1 MGAEDHAG
9 IIAST
14 VATVKRAVALTLVLV
29 ALAGCRGESAPDD
42 VPPAYRLDSTV
53 RLNQI
58 QVLGTHNSYHVAPPP
73 GPNLTP
79 DRDITQSPLAV
90 QLERQSIRQI
100 ELDVHAVPGGPLAVF
115 HLRGD
120 EGTTCPTLVQ
130 CLQEVRDWSKGHPGH
145 LPVFVLIE
153 PKHEI
158 GALVDPLAIE
168 AEVRSVFS
176 PERLLTPDDV
186 QGSWPTLRQAVQEGG
201 WPVLG
206 ATRGKVVVVLNDETF
221 TRSTYT
227 SGETS
232 LKGRAMFVYAGPPSS
247 LGAITSVPDP
257 RLESARIAS
266 LVSAGF
272 IVRTRADDAGVEARA
287 NDSSRAAAALAS
299 GAQLVSTDYPVPA
312 PSGYVV
318 SAPGNPARCNPVNTP
333 QEIGCTPRDV
343 EDLGREVTRAVPRA
357 ASLGTSALD
366 RRGRG

>member
-1 MGAEDHAG
+1 MRRGGVWVAC
-9 IIAST
+9 IA
-14 VATVKRAVALTLVLV
+14 LV
-29 ALAGCRGESAPDD
+29 AASVVAIGGDATPGRPDPYPLDNVLRLQD
-42 VPPAYRLDSTV
+42 V
-53 RLNQI
+53 
-58 QVLGTHNSYHVAPPP
+58 QVLGTHNSYHVAPAP
-73 GPNLTP
+73 GPNLTAE
-79 DRDITQSPLAV
+79 RDITQSPLTV
-90 QLERQSIRQI
+90 QLERQSVRQI
-100 ELDVHAVPGGPLAVF
+100 ELDVHAVAGGPLGVF

-130 CLQEVRDWSKGHPGH
+130 CLHEVRGWSKGHPGH
-145 LPVFVLIE
+145 LPVFILLE

-176 PERLLTPDDV
+176 PEQLLTPDDV

-206 ATRGKVVVVLNDETF
+206 AARGKVVVVLNDETF
-221 TRSTYT
+221 TRSAYT

-232 LKGRAMFVYAGPPSS
+232 LQGRAMFVYAGPPSP
-247 LGAITSVPDP
+247 LGAITSVPDA

-272 IVRTRADDAGVEARA
+272 IVRTRADDAGIEARA
-287 NDSSRAAAALAS
+287 NDTSRASAALAS
-299 GAQLVSTDYPVPA
+299 GAQLVSTDFPVPA

-333 QEIGCTPRDV
+333 AEIGCTPQDV
-343 EDLGREVTRAVPRA
+343 ED
-357 ASLGTSALD
+357 
-366 RRGRG
+366 RR